1 MLKIMTPG
9 PTQVRENV
17 RLARSKVTTN
27 PDLDL
32 SFYDFYKETCDII
45 SQLFHTK
52 NETFILSGEGIL
64 GLEAACA
71 SLTEPGDRVLVL
83 NNGIFGKGF
92 ADFVKIYGGN
102 PVLYTTDYKNTIDV
116 ELLRTFLEQDHNF
129 KYATIVHCDTPSGV
143 INDVSKICPVLK
155 EFGILTVVD
164 SVSGMFGEHIDIEDS
179 KIDIA
184 CGGSQK
190 ALSAPIG
197 LTFVTV
203 SQDAMIAMEKR
214 KTPIASFYANL
225 LIFKDYYKNKWFPYS
240 MPISDIYGLRKAL
253 ENVVNEKDII
263 GRHKKIAE
271 AVRAAIQAG
280 GLSLYLESGYG
291 NTVTVIE
298 VPKDL
303 ESSDI
308 LSIMKEEYGI
318 LIAGCFDV
326 LAGKVIRIGHMG
338 ENANVADVA
347 DTLDALTK
355 TLQQLGRPCLCNMK
369 EAFLSKLNIEII

>member
-17 RLARSKVTTN
+17 RLARSKVTSN

-32 SFYDFYKETCDII
+32 EFYDYYKETCEII
-45 SQLFHTK
+45 SDLFHTK
-52 NETFILSGEGIL
+52 NETYILSGEGIL

-71 SLTEPGDRVLVL
+71 SLTEQGDRVLVL
-83 NNGIFGKGF
+83 DNGIFGKGF

-102 PVLYTTDYKNTIDV
+102 PVLYTADYKNAIDI
-116 ELLRTFLEQDHNF
+116 EALRQYLANDHDF

-143 INDVSKICPVLK
+143 INDVSKICPLLK
-155 EFGILTVVD
+155 EYGILTVVD
-164 SVSGMFGEHIDIEDS
+164 SVSGMFGEYLNIDES

-203 SQDAMIAMEKR
+203 SSNAIDAMHNR
-214 KTPIASFYANL
+214 KSPIASFYANL
-225 LIFKDYYKNKWFPYS
+225 LMFKDYYKNKWFPYS
-240 MPISDIYGLRKAL
+240 MPISDIYGLRAAL
-253 ENVVNEKDII
+253 DNVLSEPDII
-263 GRHKKIAE
+263 VRHNRIAK
-271 AVRAAIQAG
+271 AVRQAILAG
-280 GLSLYLESGYG
+280 GLSLYLEGGYS
-291 NTVTVIE
+291 NTVTVIN
-298 VPKDL
+298 VP
-303 ESSDI
+303 EGIQSSDI
-308 LSIMKEEYGI
+308 LSIMKEKFGI

-338 ENANVADVA
+338 ENANIEDVGE
-347 DTLDALTK
+347 TLEALTN
-355 TLQQLGRPCLCNMK
+355 TMELLGRPCLCNMK
-369 EAFLSKLNIEII
+369 EVFYKNI